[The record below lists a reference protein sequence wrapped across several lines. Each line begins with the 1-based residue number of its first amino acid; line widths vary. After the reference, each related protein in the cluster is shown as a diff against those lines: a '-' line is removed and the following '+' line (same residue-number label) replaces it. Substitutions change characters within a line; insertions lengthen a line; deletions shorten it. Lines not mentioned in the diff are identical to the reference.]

1 MKEEM
6 NRFVLGNPGQHIIL
20 THVKIW
26 NSFFFKWVFIFL
38 CAFEVLN
45 LSLKIG
51 SSII

>member
-26 NSFFFKWVFIFL
+26 NSFFFKVGFYFPL
-38 CAFEVLN
+38 RF
-45 LSLKIG
+45 
-51 SSII
+51 